1 MNRLSRISLVL
12 ICFFIFSAGF
22 LYYPK
27 WKQTHTEAT
36 ISWDVSGYY
45 FYLPSCFIYRDLM
58 QLGFKD
64 SILNKY
70 HPTPELQQAFLHG
83 SGNYVM
89 KYSAG
94 QAILFSPFFLVA
106 HAVAGLSEQ
115 YPADGFSYPYQYCIG
130 IGMLLYACAGIL
142 VLRKVLLHFF
152 SDAVTALTLLA
163 VFFATN
169 YLDYSVI
176 DGAMT
181 HNSLFMLYALLL
193 LFTIRFYRK
202 PALRYAMAIGF
213 TAGMATLVRPTEAI
227 CVLIPLCWGMAGA
240 GKIKK
245 RISFL
250 INNRSFV
257 VPAGIIFL
265 LVVFIQS
272 AYWKYVSGSWIVYSY
287 GNEGFDWLQPHIIN
301 GLLSYKNGWL
311 VYTPVML
318 LMVPGFICFYKQQ
331 RELFFAVSLFTCL
344 FIYTCF
350 SWHQWWYGASLGQRA
365 MIQAYP
371 VLALP
376 LGSFFCYVQRKRLL
390 FAMLIVFLAG
400 CTWYNLWLT
409 HQSHKGGYFRAGEMN
424 GAYLRAIV
432 FSTNLSPEIQLLLD
446 NEEIY
451 SKNTR
456 PKNSQLAT
464 RGKIQIDTDHP
475 SSAEYDV
482 TIAPGTKWLRASALI
497 SMPVKEWDTW
507 KMPQF
512 ILRFYAGEKI
522 IKTSFIRAARAL
534 SDGETKQLHFDASVP
549 DEKTDRCTVLFW
561 NAGSDKK
568 LRADSVEVTS
578 F

>member
-27 WKQTHTEAT
+27 WKQTHTETT

-45 FYLPSCFIYRDLM
+45 FYLPSCIIYGDLT
-58 QLGFKD
+58 QLAFKD

-89 KYSAG
+89 KYPAG
-94 QAILFSPFFLVA
+94 QAILFSPFFFIA
-106 HAVAGLSEQ
+106 HAAAGLSER
-115 YPADGFSYPYQYCIG
+115 YPADGFSYPYQLCIG
-130 IGMLLYACAGIL
+130 IGMLFYACIGIC

-152 SDAVTALTLLA
+152 PDAVTAVTLLV

-169 YLDYSVI
+169 YLNYSVI

-181 HNSLFMLYALLL
+181 HNTLFMLYAFLL
-193 LFTIRFYRK
+193 LFTIRFYEK
-202 PALRYAMAIGF
+202 PTLRFAMAIGVV
-213 TAGMATLVRPTEAI
+213 AGLATLVRPTEII
-227 CVLIPLCWGMAGA
+227 CIVIPLCWKMTGFS
-240 GKIKK
+240 KIKE

-250 INNRSFV
+250 INHRSLI
-257 VPAGIIFL
+257 VPAIVVFA
-265 LVVFIQS
+265 LVVFVQF

-287 GNEGFDWLQPHIIN
+287 GKEGFDWLQPHIID

-318 LMVPGFICFYKQQ
+318 LVFPGFICIYKRN
-331 RELFFAVSLFTCL
+331 RELFFTLSLFSCL
-344 FIYTCF
+344 FLYTCF
-350 SWHQWWYGASLGQRA
+350 AWHEWWYGGSLGQRA

-371 VLALP
+371 LLALP
-376 LGSFFCYVQRKRLL
+376 LGSFFQYAQRKRLL
-390 FAMLIVFLAG
+390 LLVVAVFLSG

-409 HQSHKGGYFRAGEMN
+409 HQAHKGGYFRAGEMN
-424 GAYLRAIV
+424 GAYLRAIA
-432 FSTNLSPEIQLLLD
+432 FRTKLSPEVLLLLD
-446 NEEIY
+446 HEESY
-451 SKNTR
+451 NKNTR
-456 PKNSQLAT
+456 PLNRQLVVS
-464 RGKIQIDTDHP
+464 GKLQIDQL
-475 SSAEYDV
+475 SSSPVEYDV
-482 TIAPGTKWLRASALI
+482 TIAPGTKWVRASAVVF
-497 SMPVKEWDTW
+497 MPVKEWDTW

-512 ILRFYAGEKI
+512 ILRFYKKGKV
-522 IKTSFIRAARAL
+522 IKTSFIRMARAL
-534 SDGETKQLHFDASVP
+534 SDGETKELHFDASIP
-549 DEKTDRCTVLFW
+549 DEKPDRCTVLFW

-568 LRADSVEVTS
+568 FWVDSVKITC